1 MIVRK
6 GKKEDI
12 PQVYDLILEL
22 AEFENA
28 PEEVNTTIEEMLN
41 DGFGPNPVFG
51 FIIAENREGII
62 GVSLFYFR
70 YSTWKGKLLYIEDLI
85 VTEKYRRS
93 GVGTRLMEA
102 SIEEAKNAECNGVQW
117 QVLEWNEPAIKF
129 YEKYKPILDGEWINC
144 RISKDQLNDYK
155 SIS

>member
-6 GKKEDI
+6 GRKEDI
-12 PQVYDLILEL
+12 KQVYDLILEL
-22 AEFENA
+22 AHYENA
-28 PEEVNTTIEEMLN
+28 PGEVKTTIEEMTE
-41 DGFGPNPVFG
+41 DGFGSNPVFG
-51 FIIAENREGII
+51 FIVAENSEGII
-62 GVSLFYFR
+62 GVSLYYFR

-85 VTEKYRRS
+85 VTKNHRRR

-102 SIEEAKNAECNGVQW
+102 SIEEAKKEKCNGVQW

-129 YEKYKPILDGEWINC
+129 YEKYKPVLDGEWINC
-144 RISKDQLNDYK
+144 RISKDQFDDHK